1 MIQAGER
8 QQKARYGKISYIL
21 FMDDTLLFTSEL
33 GQSYKLF

>member
-8 QQKARYGKISYIL
+8 QQKARYGKYSL
-21 FMDDTLLFTSEL
+21 FMDDMLLFTSEL